1 MDKLQL
7 IIQDEAFEHI
17 QYWLQNDKKM
27 VTKIFKL
34 IESCKINPFE
44 GIGKPEPLK
53 HELAGY
59 WSRRIDQGHRLVYK
73 VQDGFLVVT
82 QCRFHY

>member
-17 QYWLQNDKKM
+17 QYWLENDKKM
-27 VTKIFKL
+27 LIKIFKL
-34 IESCKINPFE
+34 IESCKITPFE

-53 HELAGY
+53 HE
-59 WSRRIDQGHRLVYK
+59 HRLVYK
-73 VQDGFLVVT
+73 VEENKLIVT

>member
-7 IIQDEAFEHI
+7 IIQDQAFEHI

-27 VTKIFKL
+27 VTKIFNL
-34 IESCKINPFE
+34 IEACKTNPFD

-53 HELAGY
+53 YDYSG
-59 WSRRIDQGHRLVYK
+59 
-73 VQDGFLVVT
+73 
-82 QCRFHY
+82 C